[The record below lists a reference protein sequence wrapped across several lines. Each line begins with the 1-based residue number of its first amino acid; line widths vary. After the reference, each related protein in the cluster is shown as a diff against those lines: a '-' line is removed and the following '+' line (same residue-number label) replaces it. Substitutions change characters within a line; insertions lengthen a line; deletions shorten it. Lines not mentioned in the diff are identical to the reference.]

1 MVILEKALAKTK
13 GSYEKLNVGDPSSIF
28 KKVTYA
34 PSGTVV
40 FDERTDGD
48 KIWSLITHQ
57 TEKKQP
63 LCATT
68 KVGIDEK
75 LGL

>member
-1 MVILEKALAKTK
+1 M
-13 GSYEKLNVGDPSSIF
+13 GDPSSIF

-34 PSGTVV
+34 PSGTIV
-40 FDERTDGD
+40 FDERKDSD
-48 KIWSLITHQ
+48 KIWTLITQQ
-57 TEKKQP
+57 TDKKQP

-75 LGL
+75 VGLQKEHTYTIVIHA

>member
-34 PSGTVV
+34 PSGTIV
-40 FDERTDGD
+40 FDERNDSE
-48 KIWSLITHQ
+48 KIWSLLTQQ
-57 TEKKQP
+57 T
-63 LCATT
+63 
-68 KVGIDEK
+68 
-75 LGL
+75 